1 MCNDHVVTITYP
13 FSDSRT
19 KLTMT
24 DCRYNPLEKRNTAPH
39 ILLEQKE
46 EN

>member
-1 MCNDHVVTITYP
+1 MYSDHVVTITYP

-19 KLTMT
+19 KLTVT
-24 DCRYNPLEKRNTAPH
+24 DYRFDPLENRNTAPH
-39 ILLEQKE
+39 IPLEQKE